1 MSSEIQPV
9 PKGYATVAPWIVTR
23 DTTGEIE
30 FLTAAFG
37 GEELGR
43 VHNVD
48 GSIGHAEVRIADF
61 VVLLFD
67 AKEAWPDTP
76 ALLRL
81 YMRNIDEVFEKALRT
96 GATTVTELFNSPW
109 GDRGGRIR
117 DPLGNI
123 WWLTERIEEV
133 EPEVQAQRWA
143 EPEYLESMRYAQESL
158 DRELSGRRARGA
170 LA

>member
-1 MSSEIQPV
+1 MSSELEPV
-9 PKGYATVAPWIVTR
+9 PEGYATVARWIVTR
-23 DTTGEIE
+23 DTAREIE

-43 VHNVD
+43 MQGDD
-48 GSIGHAEVRIADF
+48 GSIVHAEVWIGDF

-67 AKEAWPDTP
+67 AKENWPDTP

-81 YMRNIDEVFEKALRT
+81 YTKGIDEVFEQALRA
-96 GATTVTELFNSPW
+96 GAASVTELFNSPW

-123 WWLTERIEEV
+123 WWLVEHIEDV
-133 EPEVQAQRWA
+133 EPELQAQRWA
-143 EPEYLESMRYAQESL
+143 DPEYLESMRYAQESL
-158 DRELSGRRARGA
+158 DQELSSTGRGT
-170 LA
+170 